1 MTIMLFGVGYFGGQ
15 KLRQHPKI
23 IIQTSPQP
31 SNLLDKLETPASPTI
46 LVDVIGAVKN
56 PGLKKLE
63 PGSRV
68 TDAIKAAGGTE
79 SDADLESINLA
90 ARVADG
96 DQVFVQHR
104 GEALQKS
111 SKKRPKTSK
120 SKGGGKHPNGLV
132 NLNSAS
138 ADQLEQLPGVGAS
151 TAQKIIAYR
160 TQHGP
165 FQTIDDLRSIKGFG
179 SKRIDRI
186 REWVEL
192 GSR

>member
-111 SKKRPKTSK
+111 SKSGRR
-120 SKGGGKHPNGLV
+120 
-132 NLNSAS
+132 
-138 ADQLEQLPGVGAS
+138 LPS
-151 TAQKIIAYR
+151 
-160 TQHGP
+160 
-165 FQTIDDLRSIKGFG
+165 LRAEESIPTG
-179 SKRIDRI
+179 
-186 REWVEL
+186 
-192 GSR
+192 